1 MKGLD
6 PYMIQT
12 LFGDVPFENLEADS
26 ADSEPWRSFANA
38 RADLA
43 RGDQTSALRTI
54 AAIAVAHG
62 IDARHRV
69 QAWHLVRQRGG
80 RPPREIERD
89 VLGVVVEVGI
99 EGGQDLLAV
108 YADRT
113 AHYYNY
119 SGAGVIWMRPDSSL
133 DKSADAVIGAARAIV
148 NLVDPWNQPRRPPP
162 ANGSA
167 RLNILTPIGIH
178 FGEGPIAALSRDQS
192 AGPLMAAST
201 AMLAKMTSL
210 PRAKSNRVDAQ
221 N

>member
-1 MKGLD
+1 MTG
-6 PYMIQT
+6 PTAHAIQS
-12 LFGDVPFENLEADS
+12 LFGDVPFESLEIGS

-38 RADLA
+38 RADVA
-43 RGDQTSALRTI
+43 RGDETSALRTM

-62 IDARHRV
+62 IEARHRV
-69 QAWHLVRQRGG
+69 QAWHLVRHFGG

-119 SGAGVIWMRPDSSL
+119 SGAAVIWMRPDSSL
-133 DKSADAVIGAARAIV
+133 DKSVDAVIGAARSIV

-162 ANGSA
+162 ANGNA

-178 FGEGPIAALSRDQS
+178 FGEGPINALGRDRS
-192 AGPLMAAST
+192 AGPLMAASI